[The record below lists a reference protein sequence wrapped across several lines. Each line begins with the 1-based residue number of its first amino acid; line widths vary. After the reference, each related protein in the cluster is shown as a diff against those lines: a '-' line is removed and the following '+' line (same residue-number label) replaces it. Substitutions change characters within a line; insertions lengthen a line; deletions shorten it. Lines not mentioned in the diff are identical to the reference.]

1 MMLNNKL
8 NLLNKLKTQW
18 GELKKWLLLK
28 EKSKQEK
35 NMMMINKAQEL
46 KIA

>member
-18 GELKKWLLLK
+18 EELKKWLLLK

-35 NMMMINKAQEL
+35 SMMRINKVQEL

>member
-18 GELKKWLLLK
+18 EELKKWLLLK
-28 EKSKQEK
+28 EKSKLEK
-35 NMMMINKAQEL
+35 SMMRINKVQEL